1 MRLLF
6 WRKSPPADVL
16 PTQPRRWT
24 WLGGRRILTNTPYVL
39 PKDRAEGDRLD
50 LQHHLLKLAAGG
62 LYRAPIR
69 QPRAILDVATGTG
82 IWAREMAL
90 EFPKARVIGID
101 IDRTP
106 LERSLEVL
114 GPGGQ
119 FPPNFSFQMADAL
132 QPLPFE
138 DGEFDF
144 VHGRMM
150 SPFIPIDRWPQVV
163 GEMMRVLKVGG
174 CIELVD
180 MEHPPLTASKAYHQV
195 AQEVARLMEK
205 RGLYVG
211 VGDELAGH
219 LQRAGAQRI
228 QQRKFILGSG
238 RQRGREQRLLA
249 TDVLSIQANMKP
261 LLVRSGAFSEEAFDS
276 IHQQVKADL
285 MSVGIVMPVVFCF
298 GTKL

>member
-1 MRLLF
+1 MRLFF
-6 WRKSPPADVL
+6 WRTSPPDAL
-16 PTQPRRWT
+16 PTHSRRWT
-24 WLGGRRILTNTPYVL
+24 WLGGRRILSNTPYVL

-62 LYRAPIR
+62 LYRAPVR

-90 EFPKARVIGID
+90 EFPNARVIGID

-119 FPPNFSFQMADAL
+119 FPTNFSFQMADAL
-132 QPLPFE
+132 QPFPFE

-150 SPFIPIDRWPQVV
+150 SPFVPINRWPQVI

-180 MEHPPLTASKAYHQV
+180 MERSPVTSSQAYQRI
-195 AQEVARLMEK
+195 AQEVAQLMEK

-211 VGDELAGH
+211 VGDELTAH
-219 LQRAGAQRI
+219 LQRAGAKRV
-228 QQRKFILGSG
+228 QQRKFVLGSG
-238 RQRGREQRLLA
+238 RQRERERRLLV

-261 LLVRSGAFSEEAFDS
+261 ILVRTGALSEEEFDR
-276 IHQQVKADL
+276 IYGQTKAEL